1 MLNWQ
6 STCNFLCVELRFSI
20 EKYYQL
26 ALFMLIMGV
35 QFPLQ
40 KLSTLQV
47 LEATMDQMFR
57 DFWLLVEL
65 EMVYNHI
72 LLK

>member
-1 MLNWQ
+1 M
-6 STCNFLCVELRFSI
+6 ELRFSI

-65 EMVYNHI
+65 EICFGLTIDY
-72 LLK
+72 

>member
-1 MLNWQ
+1 
-6 STCNFLCVELRFSI
+6 
-20 EKYYQL
+20 
-26 ALFMLIMGV
+26 MLIMGV

-65 EMVYNHI
+65 EICFGLTIDY
-72 LLK
+72 